1 MTTGDRD
8 RTWFADERQA
18 EVLRLLRTE
27 QRVESA
33 RLADLFGVSAE
44 SVRKDLAQLEA
55 RQLLRR
61 VHGGAVPCQR
71 RQDEPNVASRTDQA
85 EQKLAIARHAL
96 RFVPDGGTVL
106 LDAGSTTSRLAELL
120 PTTHELVVYT
130 NAVPVLATLLQRG
143 IAAVSLGGRVRPETM
158 AAVGPLTVS
167 ALAGINVDVAFLGTN
182 ALSFS
187 RGLTTPDVEEAR
199 VKQEMLAAARQR
211 VFLVD
216 TSKFDR
222 ESHARHATL
231 QDVDVLVTDDA
242 ITVEQRERL
251 LAADV
256 TVEVAE

>member
-1 MTTGDRD
+1 VTTGDPH
-8 RTWFADERQA
+8 RTWFADERQT
-18 EVLRLLRTE
+18 EVLRLLQTE
-27 QRVESA
+27 HRVESA
-33 RLADLFGVSAE
+33 RLAELFGVSAE

-61 VHGGAVPCQR
+61 VHGGAIPCQR
-71 RQDEPNVASRTDQA
+71 QQDEPNVASRTERA

-96 RFVPDGGTVL
+96 HFVPDGGTVL
-106 LDAGSTTSRLAELL
+106 LDAGTTTARLAELL
-120 PTTHELVVYT
+120 PTTRELVVYT
-130 NAVPVLATLLQRG
+130 NSVPVLATLLRRG
-143 IAAVSLGGRVRPETM
+143 IAAVSLGGRVRPQTM
-158 AAVGPLTVS
+158 AAVGPLTID
-167 ALAGINVDVAFLGTN
+167 ALARINVDVAFLGTN

-231 QDVDVLVTDDA
+231 ADVDVLVTDDA
-242 ITVEQRERL
+242 ITLEQRERL

-256 TVEVAE
+256 TVEVAG